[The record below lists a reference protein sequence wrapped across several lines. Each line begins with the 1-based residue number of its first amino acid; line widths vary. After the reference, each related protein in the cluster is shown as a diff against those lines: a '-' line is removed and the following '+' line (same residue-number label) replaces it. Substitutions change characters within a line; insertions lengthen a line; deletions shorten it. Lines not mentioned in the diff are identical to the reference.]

1 MPEEDYTF
9 EQVQEMLIEEDLA
22 QPSQRMNLELVA
34 NRCLPADVLSS
45 LPLHEM

>member
-1 MPEEDYTF
+1 
-9 EQVQEMLIEEDLA
+9 
-22 QPSQRMNLELVA
+22 MNLELVA